1 MLTELRIAN
10 LGVIE
15 DLSLILP
22 AGSVAVT
29 GETGA
34 GKTMVV
40 GAIQLLMGGRAEPE
54 MVRIGADEA
63 IVEGRFIDRDGNE
76 LVARRVIPSAGRSRA
91 YLDGGL
97 ATATALQDAV
107 GPLIDLHGQH
117 AQQSLLKSERQR
129 HALDRFGGI
138 DRAPLRN
145 ARADVAAIDAA
156 LADLGGDETERARQ
170 IDLLRYQLD
179 ELEAA
184 ALNDPEEDEALREE
198 EERLAHVFDDQV
210 AAAAAS
216 DLLGGDGPAAEALAS
231 AAAALGDAGA
241 FRDLAARLQVLQ
253 EELTSLGGD
262 VRAIGENAV
271 DDPERRETVRQR
283 RQLLVELRRKYGP
296 TLTDVMAYASE
307 MQQRLLRLESHADQ
321 VNDLLT
327 RREAAL
333 ARLEAESR
341 KIRTARTKAAEPLS
355 RAVEAELARLAMPNA
370 TVQVTIGGDAG
381 DDVAILL
388 APNPGLPALPV
399 GKNASGGELSRTM
412 LALRLVLSGGPPIKV
427 FDEVDAG
434 IGGETARAVGA
445 SLANLGRTG
454 QIFVVT
460 HLPQVAALTNH
471 HVVIDK
477 RNDHGLTSSQA
488 RLLSDEERI
497 IEVSRML
504 SGSPDSVSAREHA
517 EELLAGRAGS
527 GGS

>member
-117 AQQSLLKSERQR
+117 AQQSLLKSETQR

-216 DLLGGDGPAAEALAS
+216 DL
-231 AAAALGDAGA
+231 
-241 FRDLAARLQVLQ
+241 
-253 EELTSLGGD
+253 SL
-262 VRAIGENAV
+262 I
-271 DDPERRETVRQR
+271 
-283 RQLLVELRRKYGP
+283 
-296 TLTDVMAYASE
+296 
-307 MQQRLLRLESHADQ
+307 H
-321 VNDLLT
+321 
-327 RREAAL
+327 
-333 ARLEAESR
+333 
-341 KIRTARTKAAEPLS
+341 I
-355 RAVEAELARLAMPNA
+355 
-370 TVQVTIGGDAG
+370 
-381 DDVAILL
+381 
-388 APNPGLPALPV
+388 
-399 GKNASGGELSRTM
+399 
-412 LALRLVLSGGPPIKV
+412 
-427 FDEVDAG
+427 
-434 IGGETARAVGA
+434 
-445 SLANLGRTG
+445 
-454 QIFVVT
+454 
-460 HLPQVAALTNH
+460 
-471 HVVIDK
+471 
-477 RNDHGLTSSQA
+477 
-488 RLLSDEERI
+488 
-497 IEVSRML
+497 
-504 SGSPDSVSAREHA
+504 
-517 EELLAGRAGS
+517 
-527 GGS
+527 

>member
-22 AGSVAVT
+22 PGSIAVT

-63 IVEGRFIDRDGNE
+63 VVEGRFLDRDGNE
-76 LVARRVIPSAGRSRA
+76 VIARRVIPANGRSRA

-97 ATATALQDAV
+97 ATASALADHI

-117 AQQSLLKSERQR
+117 AQQSLLKPETQR
-129 HALDRFGGI
+129 HALDRFGGV

-184 ALNDPEEDEALREE
+184 GLQDPAEDDALRAEED
-198 EERLAHVFDDQV
+198 RLAHVFDDQV
-210 AAAAAS
+210 AASQAAA
-216 DLLGGDGPAAEALAS
+216 LLGSDGPAADALAQ
-231 AAAALGDAGA
+231 AAAALGEATAFTDMAG
-241 FRDLAARLQVLQ
+241 RLQVLQ
-253 EELTSLGGD
+253 EELSALGAD
-262 VRAIGENAV
+262 VRAIGENAI
-271 DDPERRETVRQR
+271 DDPERREHVRQR

-296 TLTDVMAYASE
+296 TLDDVMAYATE
-307 MQQRLLRLESHADQ
+307 LQTRVQQLESHADQ
-321 VNDLLT
+321 VQELLG
-327 RREAAL
+327 RRDAAVQRLDAEAARTRS
-333 ARLEAESR
+333 ARQ
-341 KIRTARTKAAEPLS
+341 KAAEPLA
-355 RAVEAELARLAMPNA
+355 RAVETELAKLAMPSA
-370 TVQVTIGGDAG
+370 AVSVTVDGQAG

-388 APNPGLPALPV
+388 AANPGLPALPV

-412 LALRLVLSGGPPIKV
+412 LALRLVISGGPPIKV

-434 IGGETARAVGA
+434 IGGETARAVGR
-445 SLANLGRTG
+445 SLADLGRSG
-454 QIFVVT
+454 QVFVVT
-460 HLPQVAALTNH
+460 HLPQVAARSSH
-471 HVVIDK
+471 HVIIDK
-477 RNDHGLTSSQA
+477 KQQHGVTASQA
-488 RLLSDEERI
+488 RILSEEERV

-504 SGSPDSVSAREHA
+504 SGSPDSASAREHA
-517 EELLAGRAGS
+517 EELLAGRPAT
-527 GGS
+527 GGA